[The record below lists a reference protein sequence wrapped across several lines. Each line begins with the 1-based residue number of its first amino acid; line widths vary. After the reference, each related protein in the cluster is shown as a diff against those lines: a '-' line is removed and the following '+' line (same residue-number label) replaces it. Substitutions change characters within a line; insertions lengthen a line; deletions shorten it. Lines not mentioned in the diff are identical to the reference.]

1 MSTLKVDTILKRTGT
16 GTITVGQSGDTVAL
30 PTVTLTTALPVAQ
43 GGTGGTSFS
52 AAGLAN
58 TPAFKVYDTGDQSVA
73 DNSYVKATFGTEEY
87 DTDSAFASNKFTVP
101 SGAGGKYLFYGSFG
115 FNSNAVNDISYAD
128 VKLYKNGSGA
138 TASPQQFM
146 YNDTTGFFR
155 SGVFAYTGTLTLAA
169 GDYIEV
175 YGRIDDINGSSMV
188 FASRSFAGH
197 KLIGV

>member
-16 GTITVGQSGDTVAL
+16 GTITVGQSGDTITIPSGA
-30 PTVTLTTALPVAQ
+30 TLTVAGSSVTAVD
-43 GGTGGTSFS
+43 
-52 AAGLAN
+52 N
-58 TPAFKVYDTGDQSVA
+58 TPAFKVYDAGDQSVT
-73 DNSYVKATFGTEEY
+73 DNAYVKATFGTEEY

-128 VKLYKNGSGA
+128 VKLYKNGSAA
-138 TASPQQFM
+138 TASPQQFI

-169 GDYIEV
+169 GDYVEV

>member
-16 GTITVGQSGDTVAL
+16 GTITVGQSGDTISIPSGATLSVAGSTSGL
-30 PTVTLTTALPVAQ
+30 PD
-43 GGTGGTSFS
+43 
-52 AAGLAN
+52 N
-58 TPAFKVYDTGDQSVA
+58 TPAFKVYDSSDQSVA

-101 SGAGGKYLFYGSFG
+101 TGEGGKYFFYGSFG

-128 VKLYKNGSGA
+128 VKLYKNGSAA
-138 TASPQQFM
+138 TASPQQFI

-155 SGVFAYTGTLTLAA
+155 SCVFAYTGTLTLAA
-169 GDYIEV
+169 GDYVEV

>member
-1 MSTLKVDTILKRTGT
+1 MVSQIKVNEIIKQSGSSISI
-16 GTITVGQSGDTVAL
+16 GESGDTINLAGSAYAVA
-30 PTVTLTTALPVAQ
+30 
-43 GGTGGTSFS
+43 GT
-52 AAGLAN
+52 N